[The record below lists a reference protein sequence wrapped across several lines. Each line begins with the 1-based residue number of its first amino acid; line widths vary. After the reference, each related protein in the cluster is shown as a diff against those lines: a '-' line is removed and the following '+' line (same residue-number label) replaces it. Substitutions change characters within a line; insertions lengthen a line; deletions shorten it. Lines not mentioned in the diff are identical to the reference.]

1 MSSELFDNISYLL
14 KVNYDNNLLSI
25 QEYNQIKSS
34 LNNLST
40 EKLYI
45 VFQKLKYLKDQNDS
59 KYNISTSQLRAQQNQ
74 LIQQQNIINQQ
85 QNQIKNIVNFF
96 SNDFSLEDNLGGD
109 DITNRFNS
117 ESNGRRS
124 LINTQ
129 QQYLP
134 RMNQPVMQNK
144 QPRISFETDYQNRF
158 QQRNDF
164 SNSSYSNDNQNS
176 YIDNKDEYYQNNNY
190 DENNNLSVFNKNDF
204 YEQEKRME
212 QDFERSQNLRKKIF
226 QERSK
231 QRRKDFENSLQ
242 EVNDSIDPYQILNC
256 RKGCDIEDIK
266 KSYRKLAL
274 VHHPDRG
281 GDPQNFQLITKAYL
295 SVIEDYKKK
304 QSEKN
309 YMDLKNSSSNYMKSQ
324 SDNPKQNIN
333 MNNENFNLKLFN
345 KIYMENRLSDPND
358 EGYKDWYQD
367 NGEEEKEQPKIFS
380 DKFNINVFNS
390 VFENSKNS
398 QNTQDI
404 IEYKDPTPTNINNEL
419 AYNNLGEG
427 HINDF
432 SGNSNNLN
440 YTDLKYA
447 HTKTKLIDTRNINVK
462 TYNNV
467 EDLEK
472 DRSNISYTMSQD
484 DIVEYELKKKR
495 TELEELE
502 RQQRV
507 KNNDN
512 RHFDNYDK
520 VHKLLINNK

>member
-231 QRRKDFENSLQ
+231 QRRKDF
-242 EVNDSIDPYQILNC
+242 
-256 RKGCDIEDIK
+256 
-266 KSYRKLAL
+266 
-274 VHHPDRG
+274 
-281 GDPQNFQLITKAYL
+281 
-295 SVIEDYKKK
+295 
-304 QSEKN
+304 
-309 YMDLKNSSSNYMKSQ
+309 
-324 SDNPKQNIN
+324 
-333 MNNENFNLKLFN
+333 
-345 KIYMENRLSDPND
+345 
-358 EGYKDWYQD
+358 
-367 NGEEEKEQPKIFS
+367 
-380 DKFNINVFNS
+380 
-390 VFENSKNS
+390 
-398 QNTQDI
+398 
-404 IEYKDPTPTNINNEL
+404 
-419 AYNNLGEG
+419 
-427 HINDF
+427 
-432 SGNSNNLN
+432 
-440 YTDLKYA
+440 
-447 HTKTKLIDTRNINVK
+447 
-462 TYNNV
+462 
-467 EDLEK
+467 
-472 DRSNISYTMSQD
+472 
-484 DIVEYELKKKR
+484 
-495 TELEELE
+495 
-502 RQQRV
+502 
-507 KNNDN
+507 
-512 RHFDNYDK
+512 
-520 VHKLLINNK
+520 

>member
-14 KVNYDNNLLSI
+14 KVNYDNNLLSL
-25 QEYNQIKSS
+25 QEYNQIRSS
-34 LNNLST
+34 LYNLSN
-40 EKLYI
+40 EKMYVILK
-45 VFQKLKYLKDQNDS
+45 KLKYLKDQNDA
-59 KYNISTSQLRAQQNQ
+59 KYNISTSQLIAQQNQ

-85 QNQIKNIVNFF
+85 QNQINNIVNLF
-96 SNDFSLEDNLGGD
+96 SNDFNLEDNLGGD
-109 DITNRFNS
+109 DITNRFNN

-129 QQYLP
+129 QEYLP
-134 RMNQPVMQNK
+134 RMTQPVMQNK

-164 SNSSYSNDNQNS
+164 SNKTNSNDNHNL
-176 YIDNKDEYYQNNNY
+176 YQ
-190 DENNNLSVFNKNDF
+190 ENNSQSYNFQDYKSNQEINVFNKNDF
-204 YEQEKRME
+204 YEQEKKRE
-212 QDFERSQNLRKKIF
+212 QDFERSQKLRKKLF
-226 QERSK
+226 EEKSRK
-231 QRRKDFENSLQ
+231 RRAEFEKSLQ
-242 EVNDSIDPYQILNC
+242 EINNNIDPYQILKC
-256 RKGCDIEDIK
+256 QKGCDIEDIK

-274 VHHPDRG
+274 IHHPDRG
-281 GDPQNFQLITKAYL
+281 GNPHNFQLITQAYL
-295 SVIEDYKKK
+295 SVIEEYKKT
-304 QSEKN
+304 QRENS
-309 YMDLKNSSSNYMKSQ
+309 YMELKNSSNDFMKNQ

-333 MNNENFNLKLFN
+333 MNNDNFNLKLFN

-358 EGYKDWYQD
+358 EGYNDWYKD
-367 NGEEEKEQPKIFS
+367 VNEEEGDQPKIFS
-380 DKFNINVFNS
+380 EKFNINVFNS

-398 QNTQDI
+398 QNSQDI

-472 DRSNISYTMSQD
+472 DRSNISYTMSNED
-484 DIVEYELKKKR
+484 VVEYELKKKR
-495 TELEELE
+495 DEIEELE
-502 RQQRV
+502 RQQRL
-507 KNNDN
+507 KQNDN
-512 RHFDNYDK
+512 RHFDNYDR
-520 VHKLLINNK
+520 VHKILINNK